1 MNPFRSRKKSQD
13 GGSTPRSNTPDS
25 PAIPALQLRSRTFR
39 RKKSQPEPKVE
50 LDISTVLPSTDNF
63 RTSLLMP
70 NLSAR
75 FSMLRDQDDPNT
87 KIGKANDDSVLFPKR
102 ASRLN
107 LFGGVEGLS
116 DIAEVEPLSYTIR
129 PPFATDR
136 TASYASTDGY
146 ATDDD
151 ASQTGSVM
159 SRAKPGQGNKFF
171 GGRQKI
177 YKIPVSASASAKDE
191 NGAGEQEPR
200 RGMGRAVYDDDVAA
214 SAWQALKER
223 EREEKHTQEMY
234 GQDQYSE
241 QDSTDRRGSPP
252 PSGYN
257 RNRETSSSTTSG
269 AFNARTSTAATS
281 VASQSASSLYGAP
294 YPGASSPIPT
304 TSAKPSPLANSGPE
318 RPLNK
323 GKRMY
328 GQGLD
333 QQIYEQQSSAVNRI
347 ESLQQRRVHSP
358 ALHFKRLSQSRS
370 ATGLNDRFQR
380 TGPLYASN
388 NFRAGSPPPP
398 VNANGL
404 GGFDL
409 GLNTQISAATGRDSP
424 ALFGRSPS
432 LSPPIS
438 PTHESSTFAA
448 SVAPNDVGKATASG
462 AFHKP
467 RAQYNEEQYAQR
479 MLQLHEGRDT
489 PPPCTPSSPDAYS
502 ERSARQRNDSN
513 SSTQSPHKS
522 KISYRGPAVV
532 DQVHDAV
539 PPKAVKSRDRPAAF
553 DPDQHTNGT
562 FLAGM
567 SGDDSSNYDSNS
579 ERGPSPNLPTL
590 QPATYQSLSQ
600 AAEEASKPS
609 SPVRNNQH
617 PAILVRDTWDEEDQ
631 AAEAQDSSEEAASNA
646 SGLGVGTGLS
656 GLIKTH
662 LRNTSGQ
669 SSIYPSSPLPEKE
682 DPPELPK
689 TDYFSRQDD
698 GQRHQAGIDDS
709 KWIKRS
715 NGPSPPSQNGEVSS
729 TQTPLSVRAAHMREH
744 AAQLRNG
751 SSMVQNGN
759 GAPIDNA
766 QQNFGNGAPHQR
778 QDSYVIPWQE
788 QMKTQHARVGSTE
801 TQREREDFEKE
812 LADRRRRVQEK
823 LQSFTEPGSR
833 SASPMMGRNGRDD
846 SPHRLPGLLKKVS
859 KGFLAGNLET
869 SSKAMRML
877 GTSGPNGSG
886 ISPNSS
892 NEILIKDTGYEAYR
906 DMNARSRIPLQANG
920 FGQSSRPTAT
930 PGPSFR
936 DRSIG
941 ADRRNRFQ
949 PNYTSP
955 PSTAAHS
962 STETTTNS
970 AEDDTLDP
978 PLHYPNHPSN
988 RAPVQSRS
996 QLARKYSPTR
1006 GPVYPPADRI
1016 LQQVQQPRSQSAM
1029 SNRARRNSKGAPAGY
1044 SDQKLLVN
1052 TQQPAYQTNYPAAVG
1067 NVPRAS
1073 PIAPY
1078 TAHATPPLRDIS
1090 PISTAPTMVAGSGHN
1105 SAPRA
1110 ASARKRS
1117 VNKHDIS
1124 EPTFINCTSSVTTID
1139 LSEGVSLSNG
1149 MDSQGLSKPPIPPI
1163 NPRRKQHPV
1172 VFGAPA
1178 TRSEAY
1184 HQTFSSPE
1192 RQGQTGMPRGYP
1204 NEAPNSQ
1211 SDPYKETSHFSADE
1225 RSERPRGTQ
1234 SRLRKTS
1241 SEGRNLAARAR
1252 HQALMNERPAVP
1264 STPVSGVEGRRGM
1277 F

>member
-1 MNPFRSRKKSQD
+1 MNPFRSRKKSHD
-13 GGSTPRSNTPDS
+13 GGSTPRSNTPE
-25 PAIPALQLRSRTFR
+25 IPAVPAPQSRSRTFR

-107 LFGGVEGLS
+107 LFGGVDGLS

-129 PPFATDR
+129 PPFATGR

-146 ATDDD
+146 GTDDD

-177 YKIPVSASASAKDE
+177 YKIPVSTSASAKDD
-191 NGAGEQEPR
+191 NGGGDQESR
-200 RGMGRAVYDDDVAA
+200 RGMGKAVYDDDVAV

-241 QDSTDRRGSPP
+241 RESTDRRGSPP

-281 VASQSASSLYGAP
+281 VASQSASSLYGSP
-294 YPGASSPIPT
+294 YPGSNSPVTTAST
-304 TSAKPSPLANSGPE
+304 KPSPLATSGLD

-333 QQIYEQQSSAVNRI
+333 QQIYEQQSSAVNRL

-358 ALHFKRLSQSRS
+358 ALHSKRLSQSRS

-398 VNANGL
+398 VNTTGL

-409 GLNTQISAATGRDSP
+409 GLSAQKLAATGRDSP

-467 RAQYNEEQYAQR
+467 RAQYNEAQYAQR

-489 PPPCTPSSPDAYS
+489 PPPRAPSSPDAYS
-502 ERSARQRNDSN
+502 ERSARMRNDSN
-513 SSTQSPHKS
+513 ASSQSLHTS
-522 KISYRGPAVV
+522 KMAYAGSSMVEHVPA
-532 DQVHDAV
+532 AV
-539 PPKAVKSRDRPAAF
+539 PSKAAKSRERPAAF
-553 DPDQHTNGT
+553 DPNQHTNGT
-562 FLAGM
+562 FLAGL
-567 SGDDSSNYDSNS
+567 SGDDSSHYDSSS
-579 ERGPSPNLPTL
+579 ERGQSPDLPTL
-590 QPATYQSLSQ
+590 QPATYQSLSK

-631 AAEAQDSSEEAASNA
+631 AAGTRDTSEEPTNNPS
-646 SGLGVGTGLS
+646 SLGAGTGLS

-669 SSIYPSSPLPEKE
+669 SSIYPSSSLPERE

-729 TQTPLSVRAAHMREH
+729 AQTPLSVRAAQMREH

-751 SSMVQNGN
+751 SAMAPGN
-759 GAPIDNA
+759 SRFDQA
-766 QQNFGNGAPHQR
+766 QQKLGDEAPHHR
-778 QDSYVIPWQE
+778 QDSNVIPWQE

-801 TQREREDFEKE
+801 TQQERDDFEKE

-823 LQSFTEPGSR
+823 LQNYAESGSR
-833 SASPMMGRNGRDD
+833 SASPMPGQNGRDD

-859 KGFLAGNLET
+859 KGSLAGNGET
-869 SSKAMRML
+869 SSKAMKML
-877 GTSGPNGSG
+877 GISGPNGTG
-886 ISPNSS
+886 ISPKSS
-892 NEILIKDTGYEAYR
+892 NEVLVKDTGYEAYR
-906 DMNARSRIPLQANG
+906 DMNARSRIPLQTNG

-941 ADRRNRFQ
+941 AERRNRFQ
-949 PNYTSP
+949 PTRTSP
-955 PSTAAHS
+955 PSTGAKS
-962 STETTTNS
+962 SLETTANS
-970 AEDDTLDP
+970 GDDDTMDP
-978 PLHYPNHPSN
+978 PPNYPNHPSN

-1006 GPVYPPADRI
+1006 GPIYPPADRI
-1016 LQQVQQPRSQSAM
+1016 LQQVQQPRSQSAL
-1029 SNRARRNSKGAPAGY
+1029 SNRSRSNSKANVAGFF
-1044 SDQKLLVN
+1044 DQKLAVN
-1052 TQQPAYQTNYPAAVG
+1052 TQQPAYQTSYPAAVG
-1067 NVPRAS
+1067 NIPRAS

-1090 PISTAPTMVAGSGHN
+1090 PISTAPTMVSGSGYN
-1105 SAPRA
+1105 STPRA

-1124 EPTFINCTSSVTTID
+1124 EPTFINSTSSVTTID
-1139 LSEGVSLSNG
+1139 LPEGASLSNG
-1149 MDSQGLSKPPIPPI
+1149 MDSQGFSKPPIPPI
-1163 NPRRKQHPV
+1163 NPRRKQSPA

-1178 TRSEAY
+1178 SRSEAY
-1184 HQTFSSPE
+1184 HQKFTSPE
-1192 RQGQTGMPRGYP
+1192 RNGQNGLPRGFP
-1204 NEAPNSQ
+1204 NQISNTQ

-1225 RSERPRGTQ
+1225 NNERPRGQ
-1234 SRLRKTS
+1234 NRLRKTS

-1252 HQALMNERPAVP
+1252 HQALMNESPAVP
-1264 STPVSGVEGRRGM
+1264 STPVSAVEGRAGM